1 MRYVKDTLL
10 DGEDVV
16 HVAKFHWLYSAWSF
30 CLLGLWVAAGGALF
44 WSPPKYWTWLS
55 PLPQPQLLVSLGLAA
70 YGAWACLWR
79 FIDMWTTEIA
89 VTSRRLVYKR
99 GWIARRTD
107 EIALNRLEEVN
118 LRQSILGRI
127 FDYGALRLAGTGIG
141 QVELPNIDSPVAFRR
156 ALLAA
161 QGKLKD

>member
-1 MRYVKDTLL
+1 VRYLTDTLL

-16 HVAKFHWLYSAWSF
+16 HVARFHWLYSAWSF
-30 CLLGLWVAAGGALF
+30 CLFGLWAAAGVALF
-44 WSPPKYWTWLS
+44 WSPPKYWSWLA
-55 PLPQPQLLVSLGLAA
+55 PLPQPQLLASLSLVAWGAA
-70 YGAWACLWR
+70 ICLWR
-79 FIDMWTTEIA
+79 FINMWSTEIA

-99 GWIARRTD
+99 GWIARHTD

-141 QVELPNIDSPVAFRR
+141 QIELPNIEGPVAFRR
-156 ALLAA
+156 ALLTA
-161 QGKLKD
+161 QGKLQG